1 MFFNVTGADGKV
13 TSTQYFS
20 KTFTTSA
27 LCTANTQLSATDLKL
42 PTGAV
47 RDQTKPV
54 TCNCSATLATQGAAC
69 DVAKFTAAQQQAAD
83 TGGGGAGGGGPSGPI
98 GGFVSL
104 TKIAAFDD
112 AGNSAKLPDF
122 LNNLYKICIGIA
134 AVLAVLQIM
143 RAGVMYMGGDSVTEK
158 SQAKSIITQS
168 LLGLLLVLSPT
179 IIFGIIN
186 KDILS
191 LKINNLD
198 KLQVLNSASQAV
210 ADSVLWSDDKST
222 YGTASVRC
230 LQEGGG
236 AYPVALCRSTGS
248 TEAVPIPSGGT
259 CTGTL
264 VTICKLPAGKTPTAS
279 CDIYK
284 QVKIVTNSVCDG
296 AAGFTRI
303 DPTCSQCSGASTGST
318 CCGSTQAATP

>member
-1 MFFNVTGADGKV
+1 VCNIPPGQTGGTCVPAGSVCTPACGAGQLCVAGKCQV
-13 TSTQYFS
+13 QAQS
-20 KTFTTSA
+20 
-27 LCTANTQLSATDLKL
+27 
-42 PTGAV
+42 
-47 RDQTKPV
+47 
-54 TCNCSATLATQGAAC
+54 CSATAPCPAGKQCNALGVCEAAC
-69 DVAKFTAAQQQAAD
+69 TPAC
-83 TGGGGAGGGGPSGPI
+83 TGGNICTNGTCTTPNYSDGGGPSGPI

-104 TKIAAFDD
+104 TKIAAFEA
-112 AGNSAKLPDF
+112 AGNSATLPDF

-198 KLQVLNSASQAV
+198 KLQVLNSASQTV
-210 ADSVLWSDDKST
+210 ADSILWSDDKST

-230 LQEGGG
+230 LQEGRCLSGCFM
-236 AYPVALCRSTGS
+236 PFDRLNRSCTYSFGWYLYRYLGDYLQVTGREN
-248 TEAVPIPSGGT
+248 TD
-259 CTGTL
+259 C
-264 VTICKLPAGKTPTAS
+264 
-279 CDIYK
+279 
-284 QVKIVTNSVCDG
+284 
-296 AAGFTRI
+296 
-303 DPTCSQCSGASTGST
+303 
-318 CCGSTQAATP
+318 